1 MKNNR
6 KIITFGLS
14 FIIFLL
20 ATIINTPVF
29 AGDNIEYQT
38 KEYSTNDTGETSVL
52 VTASKASTVQY
63 RIPTSINLNATGTTT
78 FDVGVKGEIASNQV
92 ITINEPDTF
101 ELKNTGTNETVQFNI
116 TNNSM
121 LFSPNDI
128 NKNSFTTKT
137 ASINLSSADTLTP
150 GTWKGQFVI
159 NFALN

>member
-1 MKNNR
+1 MKKNR

-20 ATIINTPVF
+20 TTINTQVF

-63 RIPTSINLNATGTTT
+63 RIPTSINLNTTGATT

-128 NKNSFTTKT
+128 NNNSFTTKT